1 METVRTIFQDVRFA
15 LRLLAKNPG
24 FTVVAVLTL
33 ALGIG
38 ANTAAFSW
46 IQNVI
51 LRSVPGVAELD
62 RLVVITPQ
70 HRSGTTT
77 DTMSYLDVQDL
88 AARKDIFS
96 GIAVSQFS
104 PVSLEN
110 GDDRVWA
117 WGQIVSAN
125 FFDVLGVKPAMGRAF
140 LPEEETKPG
149 GHPVVVISHLFW
161 KRQFGGDA
169 QIVGKV
175 IRLNQHAFT
184 VVGVAPEGF
193 LGNLGGLSF
202 DLWAPVMMNREIT
215 PGNGNADMFTSRGA
229 RWLHTMARLAPGVSR
244 EQAQAAVATVAKQ
257 WEKEFANSH
266 RDMDLKVHPLWD
278 SPWAAPRVMLPVLSV
293 LFAVTILVLLIVAAN
308 FANLLLARASTRA
321 REMSVRMALGGG
333 RGRLIRQLLTESVT
347 LAAIGCALG
356 VPAAMWLTEL
366 LKQLFP
372 KTYLPI
378 ALAPNLDGFGLIFM
392 IGVGLAIGILFG
404 LAPALHASRG
414 DLFAGLKEGTRGN
427 TTARAWLRSVLVSA
441 QLAVALLLVIGGALC
456 FQSFQHA
463 RQMNRGFNPEGVL
476 LANIRLGVHGY
487 DNKTGG
493 LFYKKLAQR
502 LREIPGVESSA
513 LAVYVPLGPEGG
525 SSSRFSVD
533 GYTPQAGEEMNA
545 PLNNVTP
552 GYFQTVDIPILEGRD
567 FLESD
572 DETSQKAIIINETMA
587 KRFWPN
593 QNPVGRTMTIFGDR
607 HVTIVGV
614 VGATKLRGLNEAAKP
629 FFYVPLRQSYT
640 PSMNVHLRTKGEP
653 IAFAS
658 ALREAIASV
667 DPAVHP
673 AILCPL
679 KEVTDFAILP
689 FRIAAIVLAALGVT
703 ALFLA
708 VMGVYGVI
716 AFNVS
721 QRTTE
726 IGIRMALG
734 ARAVDVLTMILRQ
747 GLMLAAIGIVV
758 GLIAAFG
765 LTRLMA
771 GVLVGVNAADPI
783 TFVAAAVFFIAVALL
798 ASYLPARRAAAVNPN
813 VALKYE

>member
-1 METVRTIFQDVRFA
+1 MEMLATIFRDVRFA
-15 LRLLAKNPG
+15 LRLLAKNPA
-24 FTVVAVLTL
+24 FTIVAVLTL
-33 ALGIG
+33 SLGIG

-51 LRSVPGVAELD
+51 LRSVPGVPELD
-62 RLVVITPQ
+62 RLIVIAPQ
-70 HRSGTTT
+70 HTSGAIT

-88 AARKDIFS
+88 NARKDIFA
-96 GIAVSQFS
+96 GVATSQFS

-110 GDDRVWA
+110 GDDRLWA

-125 FFDVLGVKPAMGRAF
+125 YFDVLQVHAAMGRTF

-149 GHPVVVISHLFW
+149 GHPVVVISDAFW
-161 KRQFGGDA
+161 KRQFAGDP

-202 DLWAPVMMNREIT
+202 DLWAPVMMHREIT
-215 PGNGNADMFTSRGA
+215 PGNGAVDMFTSRGA
-229 RWLHTMARLAPGVSR
+229 RWLHTMGRLAPGVTR
-244 EQAQAAVATVAKQ
+244 EQAQAACATMSKQ
-257 WEKEFANSH
+257 WEKEFPNSH
-266 RDMDLKVHPLWD
+266 RDMNVKLFPLWD
-278 SPWAAPRVMLPVLSV
+278 SPWAAPRIMLPVLSV

-321 REMSVRMALGGG
+321 REISVRMALGGG
-333 RGRLIRQLLTESVT
+333 RSRLIRQLLTESVT
-347 LAAIGCALG
+347 LASMGCALG
-356 VPAAMWLTEL
+356 IPAAIWLTDL
-366 LKQLFP
+366 LKRLFP

-378 ALAPNLDGFGLIFM
+378 ALAPKLDGFGLLFM
-392 IGVGLAIGILFG
+392 IGIALAIGILFG

-414 DLFAGLKEGTRGN
+414 DLFASLKEGTRGN
-427 TTARAWLRSVLVSA
+427 TTARAWLRSTLVAA

-456 FQSFQHA
+456 FQSFEYA
-463 RQMNRGFNPEGVL
+463 RRMNRGFDPNHVL
-476 LANIRLGVHGY
+476 LANVRLGVHGY
-487 DNKTGG
+487 NNETGA

-502 LREIPGVESSA
+502 VREIPGVESSA

-525 SSSRFSVD
+525 SSSRMSVD
-533 GYTPQAGEEMNA
+533 GYTPQAGEDMGA
-545 PLNNVTP
+545 PFNNVTA
-552 GYFQTVDIPILEGRD
+552 GYFKTVSIPLLDGRD
-567 FLESD
+567 FLDSD
-572 DETSQKAIIINETMA
+572 DPSAQKVIIVNDTMA

-607 HVTIVGV
+607 RVTVVGI

-629 FFYVPLRQSYT
+629 FFYVPLQQSYT
-640 PSMNVHLRTKGEP
+640 PSMNVHLRVKGDP

-658 ALREAIASV
+658 AVREAVASI

-673 AILCPL
+673 AILAPM
-679 KEVTDFAILP
+679 KEITDFALLP
-689 FRIAAIVLAALGVT
+689 FRIAAIVLAALGAT

-708 VMGVYGVI
+708 VMGIYGLI

-734 ARAVDVLTMILRQ
+734 ARASDVLRMILRQ
-747 GLMLAAIGIVV
+747 GLALAAIGIVV
-758 GLIAAFG
+758 GLVGAIA
-765 LTRLMA
+765 LTRLMS
-771 GVLVGVNAADPI
+771 GVLLGVDAIDPV
-783 TFVAAAVFFIAVALL
+783 TFILASVLFIAVGLL
-798 ASYLPARRAAAVNPN
+798 ASYLPARRAAGVNPL